1 MSTNIDNIIKKI
13 AAAYEKFEDEEG
25 FAKVANIHDL
35 GENAFSLSIPLYVK
49 QAVTEEEIDDRTVQ
63 QRYDSWYA
71 MSERMRAYY
80 EHLNVL
86 LGKEADDNE

>member
-1 MSTNIDNIIKKI
+1 MFCVNIRISPETAKK
-13 AAAYEKFEDEEG
+13 YGLTEDSVFEVFYD
-25 FAKVANIHDL
+25 APVLKVRQLN
-35 GENAFSLSIPLYVK
+35 
-49 QAVTEEEIDDRTVQ
+49 EEEIDDRTVQ

-80 EHLNVL
+80 ERLNAL